1 MALKRNSKLDSL
13 DRVQVHSREDWR
25 AWLKKN
31 HTRAE
36 GIWLITF
43 KKHVEDKYVDYDAI
57 VEEALCYGWVDSRPR
72 LLDADRRMLFIAPR
86 KPKSVWSK
94 LNKERV
100 ARLIKRGSMAA
111 PGLKKIEEA
120 KQDGSWSAIDHVE
133 ALTVPVDLAKA
144 LAKNKAAQEHFDAF
158 PPSSRKIILLW
169 VTSAKTERTRRKR
182 IAATVELAAKNIRAN
197 HYRQ

>member
-1 MALKRNSKLDSL
+1 MKRNSKLDSL

-43 KKHVEDKYVDYDAI
+43 KKHMEDKYVDYDAI

>member
-43 KKHVEDKYVDYDAI
+43 KKHMEDKYVDYDAI